1 METRVAKVVIRII
14 FPLDC
19 FYVFQAVHSV
29 LHQPQTAHLVPIYM
43 LVVAAVNVFVFRF
56 WGAARREGT
65 PKWGKAARFVAWVIL
80 LIFVPTL
87 SLIALEGQ
95 SLTLAI
101 TVLYAAVLGGV
112 AFWLS
117 NREIPD
123 SATK

>member
-19 FYVFQAVHSV
+19 FYVLQAVHSV
-29 LHQPQTAHLVPIYM
+29 LHQPQTAHLVPVYM
-43 LVVAAVNVFVFRF
+43 LVVAAANVFVFRF
-56 WGAARREGT
+56 WGTPKREGP
-65 PKWGKAARFVAWVIL
+65 PKWRKAARFVAWVIL

-95 SLTLAI
+95 SFTLAI
-101 TVLYAAVLGGV
+101 TVLYAAVLGSGS
-112 AFWLS
+112 FWLS
-117 NREIPD
+117 NRVIPD